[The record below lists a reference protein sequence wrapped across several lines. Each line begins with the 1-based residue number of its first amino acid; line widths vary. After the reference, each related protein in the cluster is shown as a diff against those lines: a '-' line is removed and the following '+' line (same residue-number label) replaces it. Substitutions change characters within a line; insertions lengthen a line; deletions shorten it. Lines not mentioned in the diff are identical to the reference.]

1 MQMNGPRTNA
11 VLFQYL
17 FDWPI
22 RLASKGINLTSN
34 FPYNYR
40 HVLTLADGTVRH
52 ANKWPEQNAAATI
65 S

>member
-17 FDWPI
+17 LT